1 MEPESI
7 AEEEYLTDLTQEAAE
22 VVDQVSEYGDLI
34 MGSLYLIIGGMFVI
48 YLLHKLASKFLFPHM
63 GKARLIKVIFGTM
76 YVLVLVITA
85 LMVLK
90 KIDIDVTVIGQI
102 ALVGVLIGA
111 VVIFF
116 LVPFLPRL
124 PFLTGHMIEVNGE
137 LGIVDAISAFHTT
150 LRKFDGTMVFLPN
163 ALVMASKIKNYS
175 DTPSRRIEIKLSVNT
190 DSDLEETRAIFIRL
204 MSDDDRVLDE
214 PAPPAVF
221 VVNANAAG
229 VDMFAVCWVKN
240 EDWFSTRSE
249 LWLKVVD
256 AFIEDSRV
264 AMSLPQQ
271 EVYLIEGN
279 EESKE
284 NK

>member
-48 YLLHKLASKFLFPHM
+48 YLLHKLASKFLFPHL